1 MKCVIIDD
9 EPLAIKVLEGYIDK
23 TEELT
28 LIKSFDDAI
37 SGASY
42 LANHKPD
49 LLFIDIDMPDL
60 SGLEIVARLES
71 RPLIIFTTAHKK
83 YALDGFELE
92 AVDFLLKPIVYDRF
106 AKAIEKARFFQQR
119 QNSIDNE
126 AIIVKSEYKKVKIL
140 LSDIEYIESM
150 EDYIKIYVSGATHP
164 VLSLMSLKKILET
177 LPSSQFSRIHRSYIV
192 PHKKV
197 IAIQNK
203 KAILENGIE
212 LNIGDSHLEFIEKWK
227 GSLF

>member
-9 EPLAIKVLEGYIDK
+9 EPLAIKVLEEYIDK
-23 TEELT
+23 TADLT
-28 LIKSFDDAI
+28 LVKSFDDAI

-42 LANHKPD
+42 LASQKPD

-60 SGLEIVARLES
+60 SGLEIVASLEN

-83 YALDGFELE
+83 YAIDGFELE
-92 AVDFLLKPIVYDRF
+92 AVDFLLKPIVYERF
-106 AKAIEKARFFQQR
+106 VKAVAKALFFKQPKQ
-119 QNSIDNE
+119 ITDNE

-140 LSDIEYIESM
+140 LSEIEYIESM
-150 EDYIKIYVSGATHP
+150 EDYIKIYISGATRP

-177 LPSSQFSRIHRSYIV
+177 LPSAQFSRIHRSYIV

-197 IAIQNK
+197 VAIQNK
-203 KAILENGIE
+203 KAILENGNE
-212 LNIGDSHLEFIEKWK
+212 LNIGDSHLDFIEKWR
-227 GSLF
+227 SF